1 MEGLLRDIRY
11 AARSL
16 RKRPAFSLLVVLV
29 LAVAIAANSSIF
41 SIVNA
46 VILKPL
52 SFKDPDQLVW
62 IWAQRKTVSRAF
74 FSIPNFIDT
83 RDQNQTLAEVAPFA
97 IWPANLTGQG
107 EAERL
112 QGVRISA
119 NAMQMLGVEAAAG
132 RALAPDDDNPNNTRV
147 VMLSYGLWQR
157 RFGGTSEVLGK
168 TLTLNG
174 DSYTIVGVLPPALSF
189 PTRRLRSWSPCGWIR
204 IRVEPNGVQIFC
216 DL

>member
-11 AARSL
+11 SVRSL

-41 SIVNA
+41 SIVNGDLEA
-46 VILKPL
+46 
-52 SFKDPDQLVW
+52 LVFQGTKSVGMDLG
-62 IWAQRKTVSRAF
+62 QRKTVSRAF

-132 RALAPDDDNPNNTRV
+132 RVLVPDDDNPNNTRV
-147 VMLSYGLWQR
+147 VMLSYGY
-157 RFGGTSEVLGK
+157 GK
-168 TLTLNG
+168 DG
-174 DSYTIVGVLPPALSF
+174 SAEQAKCWAK
-189 PTRRLRSWSPCGWIR
+189 RLRSITTR
-204 IRVEPNGVQIFC
+204 TR
-216 DL
+216 